1 MSLRKLAEAVLLP
14 GFSGTTE
21 VPDWLLDRIGAGLG
35 GVVLFGRNVVDD
47 EQVAALTE
55 RLRGERDD
63 VVIGID
69 EEGGDVTRLDAG
81 RGSRLPG
88 PLALAEADDLALTA
102 EVGLA
107 IGARLAACGVTLNL
121 APCADLSLTQ
131 DDPIIGVRAFG
142 SDPGKA
148 AEHVAATVRGMQRP
162 GVAACVKHFPGH
174 GAATADSHLTLPILP
189 RTPAEL
195 AATELVPFRAA
206 IAAGVRAVMTGHLV
220 VPAWGPA
227 PATLNATAL
236 RVLREE
242 LGFTGTIVTDAV
254 EMGAVAGTLG
264 DPAGLREA
272 AVLALAAG
280 ADALCVGG
288 ETADAETVDA
298 LVERIVRAVHE
309 GVITEERLVEAA
321 ARTRAL
327 GTQPVGVTG
336 VRREVDLGLEVAR
349 TALRATP
356 IPDLGA
362 QPVVV
367 DIEVA
372 PTIAAGPVPWGLAPH
387 LAEMLPDAVV
397 GSADFDVTGRV
408 VVVTTRDAHR
418 HPHARDLVLRLIK
431 EADAVVHI
439 ETGVPG
445 PDLGAAARID
455 TRSGSWSSLRAAAE
469 LLAAG
474 RLRRVS

>member
-1 MSLRKLAEAVLLP
+1 MSLRELTEAVLLP
-14 GFSGTTE
+14 GFTGTTD
-21 VPDWLLDRIGAGLG
+21 VPDWLLDRISTGLG

-47 EQVAALTE
+47 EQVARLTE

-81 RGSRLPG
+81 RGSKLPG
-88 PLALAEADDLALTA
+88 PMALAAADDLGLTA

-107 IGARLAACGVTLNL
+107 IGARLAACGITLNL
-121 APCADLSLTQ
+121 APCADLNLTA

-142 SDPGKA
+142 SDPAKA

-195 AATELVPFRAA
+195 FATELVPFRAA
-206 IAAGVRAVMTGHLV
+206 ISAGVRAVMTGHLV
-220 VPAWGPA
+220 IPAWGPA
-227 PATLNATAL
+227 PATLNRTAI

-242 LGFTGTIVTDAV
+242 LGFTGTIVTDAI

-264 DPAGLREA
+264 DAVGLREA
-272 AVLALAAG
+272 AVRALAAG
-280 ADALCVGG
+280 ADALCIGG
-288 ETADAETVDA
+288 VASDADGFDA
-298 LVERIVRAVHE
+298 LVDRIMLAVRD
-309 GVITEERLVEAA
+309 GVIPEERLAEAA

-336 VRREVDLGLEVAR
+336 VRCEVDLGLEVAR

-356 IPDLGA
+356 IPDLGSR
-362 QPVVV
+362 PVVV
-367 DIEVA
+367 DIEVT

-387 LAEMLPDAVV
+387 LAEVLPEAVV
-397 GSADFDVTGRV
+397 GSDDLDVAGRV
-408 VVVTTRDAHR
+408 VIVTTRDTHR
-418 HPHARDLVLRLIK
+418 HPHARAEVLRLIK
-431 EADAVVHI
+431 QASAVVHI

-455 TRSGSWSSLRAAAE
+455 TRGGSWSSLRAAAE
-469 LLAAG
+469 VLAAG
-474 RLRRVS
+474 RLRPNG